1 MKKVAILFVVLLT
14 SSFVFAQ
21 NTYVPDDK
29 FEQALIDL
37 GYDTTLDDSVLT
49 ANISGVTTLDVSSK
63 EISDLTGIEAFT
75 VLIDLSCAVNQLTSL
90 DVSNNTALEVLNLD
104 DNQLTSLDVSK
115 NTALT
120 TLDCN
125 SNQLTTLDVSN
136 NTALR
141 NLTCADNQLTSL
153 DVTKNTGLRWLYC
166 HDNKL
171 TSLDMSRNTELFGL
185 FCVNNSLTSLNM
197 RNGVTDS
204 LKLFQIET
212 NPSLTCIET
221 LDPAYA
227 TANWTSANGNIDAG
241 VTFAYICGVDV
252 DGVSTYNNNGIKAI
266 TFNVEL
272 PTHSLPDTD
281 ISLGFWKSGAENHEC
296 TGCNGR
302 DTVSMRKLSDDHWE
316 ATVGLDTTLV
326 AGDTGESQYWYH
338 YFKTIPDY
346 KIKEDLERFKLETN
360 PDGLRGL
367 MNGWHKVSPLVN
379 KDTVVAWQN
388 IAPVS
393 FDWVS
398 SALDT
403 INISKTNLTDT
414 YELKWS
420 ESKDVDID
428 TIEYLISVSVGQ
440 LPADMIHETADT
452 SMTIYYQDII
462 DTWYPNFAMLSR
474 GTLKFSVSATDGLD
488 TVKVSGDDRV
498 LFVNRYEF
506 LFTEGEGVPV
516 EFALHENYPNPF
528 NPTTALRFDLPEV
541 SDVTLTIYNMLG
553 QKVRTFDYQNTSAG
567 YHSVKWNATNDL
579 GEQVGAGV
587 YLYQLQT
594 KDFVKTR
601 KMVLLK

>member
-1 MKKVAILFVVLLT
+1 MSNNTALEIL
-14 SSFVFAQ
+14 
-21 NTYVPDDK
+21 NC
-29 FEQALIDL
+29 ER
-37 GYDTTLDDSVLT
+37 
-49 ANISGVTTLDVSSK
+49 
-63 EISDLTGIEAFT
+63 
-75 VLIDLSCAVNQLTSL
+75 NQLTRL
-90 DVSNNTALEVLNLD
+90 DVSNNTALIE
-104 DNQLTSLDVSK
+104 
-115 NTALT
+115 
-120 TLDCN
+120 
-125 SNQLTTLDVSN
+125 
-136 NTALR
+136 
-141 NLTCADNQLTSL
+141 
-153 DVTKNTGLRWLYC
+153 LYC
-166 HDNKL
+166 TTNQ
-171 TSLDMSRNTELFGL
+171 
-185 FCVNNSLTSLNM
+185 LTSLNM
-197 RNGVTDS
+197 RNGITSQLSDFDATGNS
-204 LKLFQIET
+204 G
-212 NPSLTCIET
+212 LTCIAT
-221 LDPAYA
+221 LDPDYA
-227 TANWTSANGNIDAG
+227 TANWTSKVDAG
-241 VTFAYICGVDV
+241 VTFTYICGVDV
-252 DGVSTYNNNGIKAI
+252 DGVSSYNNYGITAI

-272 PTHSLPDTD
+272 PVHSLPDTN
-281 ISLGFWKSGAENHEC
+281 ISLAFWKSGAENHEC

-302 DTVSMRKLSDDHWE
+302 DTVSMRNIYDDHWE

-326 AGDTGESQYWYH
+326 ANGETGESQYWYN

-379 KDTVVAWQN
+379 KDTVVAWNN

-452 SMTIYYQDII
+452 SLTIYYQDII

-474 GTLKFSVSATDGLD
+474 GTLKFSVSATDGID

-498 LFVNRYEF
+498 VFVNRYEY
-506 LFTEGEGVPV
+506 LSTEGEGVPV

>member
-1 MKKVAILFVVLLT
+1 MKKVAILFIVLLT

-49 ANISGVTTLDVSSK
+49 ENISNVTSLDVMGK
-63 EISDLTGIEAFT
+63 DISDLTGIEAFT
-75 VLIDLSCAVNQLTSL
+75 ALIVLECDNNQLTSIYTGYNIALKELHCPGNQLTSL
-90 DVSNNTALEVLNLD
+90 DVSNNTALEILNCER
-104 DNQLTSLDVSK
+104 NQLTR
-115 NTALT
+115 
-120 TLDCN
+120 
-125 SNQLTTLDVSN
+125 LDVSN
-136 NTALR
+136 NTALIE
-141 NLTCADNQLTSL
+141 
-153 DVTKNTGLRWLYC
+153 LYC
-166 HDNKL
+166 TTNQ
-171 TSLDMSRNTELFGL
+171 
-185 FCVNNSLTSLNM
+185 LTSLNM
-197 RNGVTDS
+197 RNGITSQLSDFDATGNS
-204 LKLFQIET
+204 G
-212 NPSLTCIET
+212 LTCIAT
-221 LDPAYA
+221 LDPDYA
-227 TANWTSANGNIDAG
+227 TANWTSKVDAG
-241 VTFAYICGVDV
+241 VTFTYICGVDV
-252 DGVSTYNNNGIKAI
+252 DGVSSYNNNGIKAI

-272 PTHSLPDTD
+272 PVHSLPDTN
-281 ISLGFWKSGAENHEC
+281 ISLAFWKSGAENHEC

-302 DTVSMRKLSDDHWE
+302 DTVSMRNIYDDHWE

-326 AGDTGESQYWYH
+326 ANGETGESQYWYN

-506 LFTEGEGVPV
+506 LSTEGEGVPV

-528 NPTTALRFDLPEV
+528 NPTTVLRFDLPEV